1 MTYISSP
8 KNDKTRN
15 RKRKLPTMEMELL
28 YGYKNTHLRDGKK
41 SLHGRPSNDKKL
53 LKVGLGMEVFF

>member
-1 MTYISSP
+1 MTYILSP
-8 KNDKTRN
+8 KNGKTRN

-28 YGYKNTHLRDGKK
+28 YGYKNTHLRDGKE